1 MLDNKKNKWLSIY
14 DTIISRRSIRRFK
27 QKPIKIEILK
37 KLINAA
43 RLAPS
48 GANLQVLEYFIV
60 TDKILCSKIFDTIGW
75 AGYIKPTW
83 KPRKEERPTTYIII
97 LTNDIDDRYYI
108 RDVGIATENIVL
120 TAESE
125 NVGSCILCNIK
136 RNKIRKFLRIPDNF
150 HVDSVIALGYKA
162 EQPVIEDMKD
172 SVEYWRD
179 ENDVLHVP
187 KRRLKDI
194 IHINKF

>member
-1 MLDNKKNKWLSIY
+1 MLNIKDSNRISVY
-14 DTIISRRSIRRFK
+14 DVILSRRSIRRFK
-27 QKPIKIEILK
+27 QKPIKKEIIK
-37 KLINAA
+37 NLINAA

-48 GANLQVLEYFIV
+48 GANLQVLEYIIV
-60 TDKILCSKIFDTIGW
+60 TDKSLCSKIFNTIGW

-83 KPRKEERPTTYIII
+83 KPRKDERPTAYIII
-97 LTNDIDDRYYI
+97 ITNNIDNRYYK
-108 RDVGIATENIVL
+108 RDVGMASENIVL
-120 TAESE
+120 TAESK
-125 NVGSCILCNIK
+125 NIGSCILCNIK
-136 RNKIRKFLRIPDNF
+136 RKEIKRFLKIPDNF
-150 HVDSVIALGYKA
+150 HVDSVIALGYKG

-179 ENDVLHVP
+179 HNDVLHVP